1 MERVL
6 MLPRP
11 FLLTIGLV
19 IFCVNLSILWFDG
32 EDSPN
37 TIPPVNQA
45 NLQIFYRSF
54 LDDTLLL
61 CNNGFLDMK
70 NYLNPPCRAKSFA
83 LEDTTR
89 CLDRLSYGDHSH
101 PNQTELYQLLP
112 TSQTPGGG
120 RTSSENKFVHFIFV
134 GDSTIRQHF
143 YNLLKFLP
151 DYDLEF
157 DSPIGS
163 KRGKLHMDANVTS
176 RLLNFHA
183 SFHWEPRF
191 SNRTNDIFSK
201 WTSKNDVVRVIV
213 LGMSL
218 HHIMHLQEDSSQYS
232 EFKRGLT
239 ELLPILQLVAK
250 HNKVVWVKQY
260 TVIDNPFI
268 SSIFYNHMNNL
279 IQIRPSIYQFNLL
292 VANILRDSGIILWNT
307 GDLIVEGYIRSCF
320 VLPRNDLEFTGKAY
334 FSCPDLVHPG
344 FVAQAYATH
353 LFLNEAC
360 HITNGDV

>member
-1 MERVL
+1 
-6 MLPRP
+6 
-11 FLLTIGLV
+11 
-19 IFCVNLSILWFDG
+19 
-32 EDSPN
+32 
-37 TIPPVNQA
+37 
-45 NLQIFYRSF
+45 
-54 LDDTLLL
+54 
-61 CNNGFLDMK
+61 
-70 NYLNPPCRAKSFA
+70 
-83 LEDTTR
+83 
-89 CLDRLSYGDHSH
+89 
-101 PNQTELYQLLP
+101 
-112 TSQTPGGG
+112 
-120 RTSSENKFVHFIFV
+120 
-134 GDSTIRQHF
+134 
-143 YNLLKFLP
+143 
-151 DYDLEF
+151 
-157 DSPIGS
+157 
-163 KRGKLHMDANVTS
+163 MDANVTS

-239 ELLPILQLVAK
+239 ELLPILQRVAK

>member
-1 MERVL
+1 ME
-6 MLPRP
+6 
-11 FLLTIGLV
+11 V
-19 IFCVNLSILWFDG
+19 IF
-32 EDSPN
+32 
-37 TIPPVNQA
+37 
-45 NLQIFYRSF
+45 FYLAF
-54 LDDTLLL
+54 
-61 CNNGFLDMK
+61 F
-70 NYLNPPCRAKSFA
+70 FA
-83 LEDTTR
+83 
-89 CLDRLSYGDHSH
+89 
-101 PNQTELYQLLP
+101 
-112 TSQTPGGG
+112 
-120 RTSSENKFVHFIFV
+120 I
-134 GDSTIRQHF
+134 
-143 YNLLKFLP
+143 
-151 DYDLEF
+151 
-157 DSPIGS
+157 
-163 KRGKLHMDANVTS
+163 
-176 RLLNFHA
+176 
-183 SFHWEPRF
+183 
-191 SNRTNDIFSK
+191 
-201 WTSKNDVVRVIV
+201 
-213 LGMSL
+213 GMSL

-239 ELLPILQLVAK
+239 ELLPILQRVAK

-292 VANILRDSGIILWNT
+292 VANILRYMLHSISIGVEHHVTEISFSLLRDSGIILWNT